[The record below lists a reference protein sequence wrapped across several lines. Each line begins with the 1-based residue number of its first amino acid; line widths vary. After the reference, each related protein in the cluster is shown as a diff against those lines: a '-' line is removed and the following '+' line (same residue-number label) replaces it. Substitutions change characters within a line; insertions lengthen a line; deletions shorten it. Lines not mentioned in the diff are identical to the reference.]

1 MPLRRFNLYATSI
14 ALHSKG
20 TCARTTPLR
29 DAFLKAIDED
39 SGERMKTDTRAVV
52 VDVPQALAFAPVRR
66 IGARAAAR
74 ANGFDTD
81 RLAMTRQTSTS
92 AR

>member
-1 MPLRRFNLYATSI
+1 
-14 ALHSKG
+14 
-20 TCARTTPLR
+20 
-29 DAFLKAIDED
+29 
-39 SGERMKTDTRAVV
+39 MKTDTRAVV